1 MKACVTGATGFLG
14 GHVVRLLAERGDEV
28 RVSYRDPER
37 LERLAGLEV
46 KPVKADIL
54 DRAGMRRALRG
65 TELAFHTAGFVGSR
79 PADRVWQINAL
90 SPRVVVEAAAAE
102 GVRRVVVTSSVAALG
117 PAPEGEIGDESQ
129 LYRGGGLGLT
139 YANAKH
145 EGEREAFLAGAR
157 LGVEVVVTN
166 PSYVFGVPVDRSQPG
181 ETSTRIVAN
190 YLRGRLPA
198 VVDGEIN
205 AVDVEDVAAGHLLAA
220 ERGAPSER
228 YMLGAHNVSWVEL
241 IDRVAKLSGVR
252 QPVVVLPPE
261 LALVARIREGL
272 GLPGPIAAEGY
283 VLMGQ
288 NWRYSSRKAE
298 RELGF
303 KARPLDATLE
313 ATIEWYRE
321 IMALGAFVEEGR
333 SPLSLAASGVRLARR
348 LGGGAALRAAERPVG
363 RRLVAGLGG

>member
-1 MKACVTGATGFLG
+1 VKACVTGATGFLG
-14 GHVVRLLAERGDEV
+14 GHVARLLAERGDEV
-28 RVSYRDPER
+28 RVTYRDPER
-37 LERLAGLEV
+37 LERLSELEV

-65 TELAFHTAGFVGSR
+65 AEVAFHTAGFVGSR
-79 PADRVWQINAL
+79 PADRVWEINAL

-220 ERGAPSER
+220 ERGTPS
-228 YMLGAHNVSWVEL
+228 ATCW
-241 IDRVAKLSGVR
+241 
-252 QPVVVLPPE
+252 
-261 LALVARIREGL
+261 ARTTS
-272 GLPGPIAAEGY
+272 PG
-283 VLMGQ
+283 
-288 NWRYSSRKAE
+288 WS
-298 RELGF
+298 
-303 KARPLDATLE
+303 
-313 ATIEWYRE
+313 
-321 IMALGAFVEEGR
+321 
-333 SPLSLAASGVRLARR
+333 
-348 LGGGAALRAAERPVG
+348 
-363 RRLVAGLGG
+363 